1 MNIDGLKFYD
11 KLDNKIKR
19 VANIQFELNEDVVNV
34 PTTVLSWSNSISN
47 VDDIKLI
54 KRLGIKDEF
63 GEELYM
69 YDIVSIDTEIQ
80 DEDMVYTEVGII
92 VPDDTGFTV
101 QYLHIDF
108 KEEFVYELFTG
119 DTSKVKRLA
128 SIYDSFINLE
138 KLSEAIGEEVNTDYI
153 REILNRYNIF
163 G

>member
-19 VANIQFELNEDVVNV
+19 VANVQFELNEDGVNV

-63 GEELYM
+63 GEDLYM

-80 DEDMVYTEVGII
+80 DDDMVYTEVGII
-92 VPDDTGFTV
+92 VPDEDGFTV

-128 SIYDSFINLE
+128 SIYDSFISLN